1 MPGLPWPPRPDW
13 YPVNVEPDD
22 DLVPVSVRLGAV
34 VPPDDPED
42 WTRPLTWAAA
52 AGMLAAPALALGWFW
67 IGPPIANH
75 PAQAAT
81 YLLACTLAAGAALT
95 GATQQGAVR
104 AATGTVAA
112 ALFSALAVV
121 MVGVLVAGERQVGM
135 ASPTVAHAVAAAV
148 AGLGGALA
156 ASPLAARLASISARA
171 PRIVA
176 PGGIGAGVGL
186 LLVGTLLGTAVS
198 FGR

>member
-1 MPGLPWPPRPDW
+1 VTAPG
-13 YPVNVEPDD
+13 DD
-22 DLVPVSVRLGAV
+22 DLVPVSVRLGQV

-67 IGPPIANH
+67 IGPPIAGH

-81 YLLACTLAAGAALT
+81 YLVACALAAGAALA
-95 GATQQGAVR
+95 GATQQGALR

-112 ALFSALAVV
+112 ALFGALAVV
-121 MVGVLVAGERQVGM
+121 LVGALLSGERQVGT

-156 ASPLAARLASISARA
+156 ASPLAARLASIGARA

-176 PGGIGAGVGL
+176 PGAIGAGVGL
-186 LLVGTLLGTAVS
+186 LLVGTLLGTAVPV
-198 FGR
+198 FR

>member
-1 MPGLPWPPRPDW
+1 MPERPWPRHHDLGS
-13 YPVNVEPDD
+13 VNSRPDD
-22 DLVPVSVRLGAV
+22 DLVPISVRLGQV

-81 YLLACTLAAGAALT
+81 YVLACTLAAGAALT
-95 GATQQGAVR
+95 GATQQGALR
-104 AATGTVAA
+104 AATGTIAA
-112 ALFSALAVV
+112 ALFGALAVV
-121 MVGVLVAGERQVGM
+121 LVGVLVAGERQVGT

-148 AGLGGALA
+148 SGIGGAVA
-156 ASPLAARLASISARA
+156 ASPLAARLASIGARV

-176 PGGIGAGVGL
+176 PGAIGAGVGL
-186 LLVGTLLGTAVS
+186 LLVGMLLGTAVPV
-198 FGR
+198 GG